1 MPGSD
6 RTGRTEGLAGLLGQ
20 ERTRILAAASGE
32 RRAQMRAAERRREVF
47 AAWNAVVAGTREG
60 AHVTGLHYLPESN
73 ELLVYMAAGTW
84 AQEMTM
90 LREILRARMALKG
103 AEVSEIIFKASP
115 SGYVPR
121 GSRPAATPA
130 SRSASRGRMPGEG
143 PASASRPRAARADLS
158 PEEEAALDAE
168 VSPIGDAKLKEALRN
183 AMRASLEWKKGEER
197 RNGA

>member
-1 MPGSD
+1 MTGSD

-20 ERTRILAAASGE
+20 ERSRILAGASGE

-60 AHVTGLHYLPESN
+60 SHVTGLHYLPESN
-73 ELLVYMAAGTW
+73 ELLVYMEAGAW

-103 AEVSEIIFKASP
+103 AEVAEIIFKASP
-115 SGYVPR
+115 AGYVPR
-121 GSRPAATPA
+121 GAHPAAGAPHRA
-130 SRSASRGRMPGEG
+130 DSRGRLPGAG
-143 PASASRPRAARADLS
+143 AAPSPHRPAPRAELT

-183 AMRASLEWKKGEER
+183 AMRASLEWMKGEKD